1 MPEKQ
6 IPPSLLTVFQNESA
20 NLCARIEGRGE
31 WEKVSARRAF
41 PYTDP
46 DHYVALYSGD
56 EEIGVIRSLDEL
68 DADSRTVLADALR
81 KRYHIPVILRIIRI
95 DEVQNATRLYVETD
109 SGPRSFEVQS
119 RSNFR
124 RLPDGGLMIIDV
136 DSNRYRIPDRTALDK
151 GSREQLDMHF

>member
-1 MPEKQ
+1 MPEEH
-6 IPPSLLTVFQNESA
+6 IPPSLLTVFQNESG

-46 DHYVALYSGD
+46 DRYVALYSGN
-56 EEIGVIRSLDEL
+56 EEIGVIQSLEGL
-68 DADSRTVLADALR
+68 DADSRAVLQVALR
-81 KRYHIPVILRIIRI
+81 KRYHIPVILRIIGI
-95 DEVQNATRLYVETD
+95 DEVQNATRWHVETD

-119 RSNFR
+119 HRNFR

-136 DSNRYRIPDRTALDK
+136 DSNRYRIPDRAALDK